1 MDVSTMYE
9 KISSRF
15 FTFCLITFF
24 IVMITSINLVNA
36 FEVFPAD
43 SKPYGLTY
51 GQWAAKWWQWSYSI
65 PEENNPIKDTTGKD
79 CAINQSG
86 PVWFL
91 AGTAGGSAER
101 TCTIPE
107 GKAIMFPIINWSCDA
122 VTNPSFKTEA
132 ELAKCASPYQHVSM
146 EVSVDGNKIN
156 DLENYKTFSPLYNF
170 TMAEGNDL
178 GLPAGTKNEA
188 VSYGYWIMLEP
199 LIVGTHDIQFKGIVT
214 DFTVTAPSTFIT
226 EVTYH
231 LNVK

>member
-91 AGTAGGSAER
+91 AGTAGRSAEKK
-101 TCTIPE
+101 CTIP
-107 GKAIMFPIINWSCDA
+107 
-122 VTNPSFKTEA
+122 
-132 ELAKCASPYQHVSM
+132 Q
-146 EVSVDGNKIN
+146 
-156 DLENYKTFSPLYNF
+156 
-170 TMAEGNDL
+170 
-178 GLPAGTKNEA
+178 
-188 VSYGYWIMLEP
+188 
-199 LIVGTHDIQFKGIVT
+199 
-214 DFTVTAPSTFIT
+214 
-226 EVTYH
+226 
-231 LNVK
+231 